1 MLDRNLPIS
10 HSLYL
15 NTINVYVS
23 IYCLQEATAVKLL
36 QSPIVEMFHK
46 IYITMDADDVAINS
60 ITYFPISGGNSQ
72 ITTIYTFNY
81 NHIYLN
87 INASKSLGNAFP

>member
-1 MLDRNLPIS
+1 
-10 HSLYL
+10 
-15 NTINVYVS
+15 
-23 IYCLQEATAVKLL
+23 
-36 QSPIVEMFHK
+36 
-46 IYITMDADDVAINS
+46 MDADDVAINF

>member
-10 HSLYL
+10 HSLNL
-15 NTINVYVS
+15 NNINVYVS
-23 IYCLQEATAVKLL
+23 IYCLQEATAIKLL
-36 QSPIVEMFHK
+36 ESPIVDMFHK
-46 IYITMDADDVAINS
+46 IYITMDPDEAINF

-81 NHIYLN
+81 NYIY
-87 INASKSLGNAFP
+87 

>member
-10 HSLYL
+10 HSLIL

-23 IYCLQEATAVKLL
+23 IYCLQEATAIKLL

-46 IYITMDADDVAINS
+46 IYITMDADDVAINF

-81 NHIYLN
+81 NHIY
-87 INASKSLGNAFP
+87 